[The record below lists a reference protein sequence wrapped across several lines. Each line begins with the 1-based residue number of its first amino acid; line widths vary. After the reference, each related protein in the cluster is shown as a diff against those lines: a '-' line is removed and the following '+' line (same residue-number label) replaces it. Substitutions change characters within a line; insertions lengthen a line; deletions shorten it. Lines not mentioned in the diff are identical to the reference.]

1 MRKRAFWRSFFVDI
15 RFWLVYKV
23 TVTNRGTHQMTT
35 IIVIIVA
42 IISFAAGTLFGVYAS
57 MRTVKAVV
65 EGRIKNAK
73 L

>member
-1 MRKRAFWRSFFVDI
+1 
-15 RFWLVYKV
+15 
-23 TVTNRGTHQMTT
+23 MTT
-35 IIVIIVA
+35 IIVIVVA